1 MSLPPLIHLQIY
13 RGDDADPIVL
23 RVRGA
28 AQPAWDLTA
37 AALAMTAAPEQGRG
51 EPLHLDG
58 SHIKAVRD
66 DEGDVLITLDI
77 PAALTRDIGWQA
89 ANYDLQATN
98 ASGRVKTLCRGR
110 LLMVEDITR

>member
-37 AALAMTAAPEQGRG
+37 AALAMTAAPN
-51 EPLHLDG
+51 
-58 SHIKAVRD
+58 KA
-66 DEGDVLITLDI
+66 
-77 PAALTRDIGWQA
+77 AASRCILTA
-89 ANYDLQATN
+89 AT
-98 ASGRVKTLCRGR
+98 
-110 LLMVEDITR
+110 